1 VGFVENQQNNDSLE
15 ERQAK
20 EKKRKKMNQKKIV
33 QNSHER
39 VTTLEDEAV
48 DLPVELAENID
59 ESRTIIFLQD
69 TVNEI
74 TEIKEIK
81 ELISKLEARLNK
93 TMEVSA

>member
-1 VGFVENQQNNDSLE
+1 MTAWKRD
-15 ERQAK
+15 RQ

-59 ESRTIIFLQD
+59 ESRTIMFLQD

-81 ELISKLEARLNK
+81 ELISKL
-93 TMEVSA
+93 

>member
-1 VGFVENQQNNDSLE
+1 MTAWKRD
-15 ERQAK
+15 RQKRRK
-20 EKKRKKMNQKKIV
+20 EKMNQKKIV
-33 QNSHER
+33 QNLHER

-59 ESRTIIFLQD
+59 ESRTIMFLQD
-69 TVNEI
+69 TVNDI

-93 TMEVSA
+93 TTEVNA